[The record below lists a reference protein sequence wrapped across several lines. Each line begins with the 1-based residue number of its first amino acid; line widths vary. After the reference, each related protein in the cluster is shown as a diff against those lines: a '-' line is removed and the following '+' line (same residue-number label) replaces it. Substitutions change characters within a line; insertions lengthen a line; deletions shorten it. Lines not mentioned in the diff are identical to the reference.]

1 MAYDGK
7 ADQARARYWRNVV
20 IQHFREHPVG
30 SMADATTAVVN
41 EFSRLLDA
49 EVEAEKRSK
58 R

>member
-1 MAYDGK
+1 MAYDRK
-7 ADQARARYWRNVV
+7 ADQARSRYWKTVV
-20 IQHFREHPVG
+20 VQHLREHPVG

-41 EFSRLLDA
+41 EFARLLDA